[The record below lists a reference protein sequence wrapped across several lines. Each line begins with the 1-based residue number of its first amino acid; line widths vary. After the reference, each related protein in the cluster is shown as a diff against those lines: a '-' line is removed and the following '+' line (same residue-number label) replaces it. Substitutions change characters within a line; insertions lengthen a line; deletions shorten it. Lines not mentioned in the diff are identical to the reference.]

1 MMKKNTMHKIL
12 NPILL
17 VLMAN
22 QLITGLVRSSL
33 SHETFEFLHEGSG
46 VLLAVL
52 AGVHLI
58 LNFNWVKATYFGKG
72 K

>member
-1 MMKKNTMHKIL
+1 MKKNTMHKIL

-22 QLITGLVRSSL
+22 QLITGVGHRNF
-33 SHETFEFLHEGSG
+33 SHETFEFLHEGGG

-58 LNFNWVKATYFGKG
+58 LNFNWVKASYFGKG